1 MQLYSKMLA
10 ILAVPACQAFLL
22 PLAAHQPGEAN
33 QIQGHKNARQNL
45 HKMNA
50 KINKDIAMHG
60 LLLWSS
66 MGFLMPLG
74 ILVIRLSIRE
84 ENRARAKAFFYI
96 HVILQVLSLLL
107 ATSGAILS
115 IKTFENSFDNH
126 HQRIGLIL
134 YVAIWVQALTGLLRP
149 RRGTKR
155 RSTWYFSHWILGTA
169 VSLLGIINIYTG
181 IMAFHDKTSRAT
193 WVWNILFTAQVSLI
207 AFLYL
212 FVDKWDYMRRQG
224 VASGGD
230 PTTPSPNNLTNTQV
244 ESGKELVLVPCS
256 KHNALKNLFD

>member
-1 MQLYSKMLA
+1 MQHYSKMLA
-10 ILAVPACQAFLL
+10 ILAIPACQALLL
-22 PLAAHQPGEAN
+22 PLAADQPGEAN
-33 QIQGHKNARQNL
+33 QIHGHKYARQNL
-45 HKMNA
+45 HKINA
-50 KINKDIAMHG
+50 KINKDIAVHG

-74 ILVIRLSIRE
+74 VLVIRLSIRE
-84 ENRARAKAFFYI
+84 ENRARAKAFFLL
-96 HVILQVLSLLL
+96 HVILQVLALIL

-115 IKTFENSFDNH
+115 IKTFENSFNNH

-155 RSTWYFSHWILGTA
+155 RSIWYFLHWILGTA

-181 IMAFHDKTSRAT
+181 IIAFHDKTSRAT

-212 FVDKWDYMRRQG
+212 FIEKWDYMRRQG
-224 VASGGD
+224 VTSGNE
-230 PTTPSPNNLTNTQV
+230 PTTPSPDNLVSSQI
-244 ESGKELVLVPCS
+244 ESRKDLVLVSCS
-256 KHNALKNLFD
+256 KQNALKNLFD

>member
-1 MQLYSKMLA
+1 MLA
-10 ILAVPACQAFLL
+10 VLAIPACQALLL
-22 PLAAHQPGEAN
+22 PLAADQPGEAN
-33 QIQGHKNARQNL
+33 QIQGHKNVRQNL

-50 KINKDIAMHG
+50 KINKEIAVHG

-84 ENRARAKAFFYI
+84 ENRARAKAFFFL
-96 HVILQVLSLLL
+96 HVILQVLSLLV

-155 RSTWYFSHWILGTA
+155 RSTWYFLHWILGTA
-169 VSLLGIINIYTG
+169 VSLLGIINVYTG
-181 IMAFHDKTSRAT
+181 VIAFHNKTSRDT

-212 FVDKWDYMRRQG
+212 FIDKWDYMRRQG
-224 VASGGD
+224 VNSGD
-230 PTTPSPNNLTNTQV
+230 EPTTPSANNLTSSQI
-244 ESGKELVLVPCS
+244 ESRKELVLLPCS
-256 KHNALKNLFD
+256 KQNALKNLFD

>member
-1 MQLYSKMLA
+1 MLA
-10 ILAVPACQAFLL
+10 ILAIPACQAFLL
-22 PLAAHQPGEAN
+22 PLAAHEPGEVN
-33 QIQGHKNARQNL
+33 QIQGHKNVRQNL

-50 KINKDIAMHG
+50 KINKDIAVHG

-84 ENRARAKAFFYI
+84 ENRARAKAFFFL

-126 HQRIGLIL
+126 HKRIGLIL

-181 IMAFHDKTSRAT
+181 IMAFHDKTSRAS
-193 WVWNILFTAQVSLI
+193 WVWNILFTAQASLI

-212 FVDKWDYMRRQG
+212 FIDKWDYMRRQG
-224 VASGGD
+224 VTPDNG
-230 PTTPSPNNLTNTQV
+230 PTTLPTNNLTSSQI
-244 ESGKELVLVPCS
+244 ESRKELVLVSCS
-256 KHNALKNLFD
+256 KQNALKNLFE